1 MTLNATTSHTVG
13 PYYHIGLTWLNRE
26 NLTVEQTLGE
36 RVTITGQVVDG
47 NGEIGRAHV

>member
-26 NLTVEQTLGE
+26 DLTVTRHPRRTRGDQRASG
-36 RVTITGQVVDG
+36 
-47 NGEIGRAHV
+47 GRQR